1 MGTRCKASAFPQRL
15 GSLRLPHFPQTRRR
29 NYLQT
34 INQGVG
40 PFYSIGV
47 GSFYV
52 IEASGEENTM
62 KTDRTTK
69 VLLALIAMALFL
81 NAIVPLAQPAVVQAQ
96 SGTSEIRLSQ
106 IFNELRQISTG
117 YCLNDKIC

>member
-1 MGTRCKASAFPQRL
+1 
-15 GSLRLPHFPQTRRR
+15 
-29 NYLQT
+29 
-34 INQGVG
+34 
-40 PFYSIGV
+40 
-47 GSFYV
+47 
-52 IEASGEENTM
+52 M

-106 IFNELRQISTG
+106 IFKVAFILKSRWGFQLQTSPDFLLPTG
-117 YCLNDKIC
+117 S

>member
-1 MGTRCKASAFPQRL
+1 
-15 GSLRLPHFPQTRRR
+15 
-29 NYLQT
+29 
-34 INQGVG
+34 
-40 PFYSIGV
+40 
-47 GSFYV
+47 
-52 IEASGEENTM
+52 M

-69 VLLALIAMALFL
+69 ALLALIAMALFL

-106 IFNELRQISTG
+106 IFNELRQVSTG

>member
-1 MGTRCKASAFPQRL
+1 
-15 GSLRLPHFPQTRRR
+15 
-29 NYLQT
+29 
-34 INQGVG
+34 
-40 PFYSIGV
+40 
-47 GSFYV
+47 
-52 IEASGEENTM
+52 M

-69 VLLALIAMALFL
+69 LMLALIAMALFL